1 MCIYHNRLGDL
12 FMKYEFTKDYH
23 TGIEFIDEEHAK
35 LFEITNRAYELL
47 TNQFVADKSDAIAAV
62 LEELRDY
69 TKYHFNHEEE
79 YMKSIDYPKRF
90 SQLHQHTQF
99 INKLESYNLKE
110 IDANQQEGLLEILD
124 FLALWLQGHI
134 KGMDKK
140 IGEAVK

>member
-1 MCIYHNRLGDL
+1 
-12 FMKYEFTKDYH
+12 MKYECPKDYH
-23 TGIEFIDEEHAK
+23 TGIDFIDEEHAK
-35 LFEITNRAYELL
+35 LFEIANRAYDLL
-47 TNQFVADKSDAIAAV
+47 TNQFVTDKYDAIVAV

-79 YMKSIDYPKRF
+79 YMKSINYPKRF

-110 IDANQQEGLLEILD
+110 IDVNQQEGLLEILD
-124 FLALWLQGHI
+124 FLALWLQSHI

-140 IGEAVK
+140 IGEAAK

>member
-1 MCIYHNRLGDL
+1 
-12 FMKYEFTKDYH
+12 MKYEFTKDYH
-23 TGIEFIDEEHAK
+23 TGIDFIDEEHAK
-35 LFEITNRAYELL
+35 LFYIFNRAYDLL
-47 TNQFVADKSDAIAAV
+47 TNQFVTDKYDAIVAV

-79 YMKSIDYPKRF
+79 YMKSINYPKRF

-110 IDANQQEGLLEILD
+110 IDVNQQEGLLEILD
-124 FLALWLQGHI
+124 FLALWLQSHI

-140 IGEAVK
+140 IGEAAK

>member
-1 MCIYHNRLGDL
+1 
-12 FMKYEFTKDYH
+12 MKYEFTKEYH
-23 TGIEFIDEEHAK
+23 TGIDFIDEEHAK
-35 LFEITNRAYELL
+35 LFEIANRAYDLL
-47 TNQFVADKSDAIAAV
+47 TNQFVTDKYDAIVAV

-79 YMKSIDYPKRF
+79 YMKSINYSKRF

-99 INKLESYNLKE
+99 INKLDSYNLKE
-110 IDANQQEGLLEILD
+110 IDVNQQEGLLEILD

>member
-1 MCIYHNRLGDL
+1 
-12 FMKYEFTKDYH
+12 MKYEFTKDYH
-23 TGIEFIDEEHAK
+23 TGIDFIDEEHAK
-35 LFEITNRAYELL
+35 LFEIANRAYDLL
-47 TNQFVADKSDAIAAV
+47 TNQFVTDKYDAIVAV
-62 LEELRDY
+62 LEELKDY

-79 YMKSIDYPKRF
+79 YMKSINYPKRF

-110 IDANQQEGLLEILD
+110 IDMNQQEGLLEILD
-124 FLALWLQGHI
+124 FLAVWLQGHI

>member
-1 MCIYHNRLGDL
+1 
-12 FMKYEFTKDYH
+12 MKYEFTKDYH
-23 TGIEFIDEEHAK
+23 TGIDFIDEEHAK
-35 LFEITNRAYELL
+35 LFEIANRAYDLL
-47 TNQFVADKSDAIAAV
+47 TNQFVTDKYDAIVAV

-79 YMKSIDYPKRF
+79 YMKSINYPKRF

-110 IDANQQEGLLEILD
+110 IDVNQQEGLMEILD
-124 FLALWLQGHI
+124 FLALWLQRHI

-140 IGEAVK
+140 IGEAAK

>member
-1 MCIYHNRLGDL
+1 
-12 FMKYEFTKDYH
+12 MKYEFTKDYH
-23 TGIEFIDEEHAK
+23 TGIDFIDEEHAK
-35 LFEITNRAYELL
+35 LFEIANRAYDLL
-47 TNQFVADKSDAIAAV
+47 TNQFVTDKYDAIVAV

-79 YMKSIDYPKRF
+79 YMKSINYSKRF

-110 IDANQQEGLLEILD
+110 IDVNQQEGLLEILD

-134 KGMDKK
+134 KCMDKK

>member
-1 MCIYHNRLGDL
+1 
-12 FMKYEFTKDYH
+12 MKYEFTKDYH
-23 TGIEFIDEEHAK
+23 TGIDFIDEEHAK
-35 LFEITNRAYELL
+35 LFEIAHRAYDLL
-47 TNQFVADKSDAIAAV
+47 TNQFVTDKYDAIVAV

-79 YMKSIDYPKRF
+79 YMKSINYPKRF

-110 IDANQQEGLLEILD
+110 IDVNQQEGLLEILD
-124 FLALWLQGHI
+124 FLALWLQSHI

-140 IGEAVK
+140 IGEAAK

>member
-1 MCIYHNRLGDL
+1 
-12 FMKYEFTKDYH
+12 MKYEFTKEYH

-35 LFEITNRAYELL
+35 LFEIANRAYDLL
-47 TNQFVADKSDAIAAV
+47 KNQFVMDKYDAIVAV

-79 YMKSIDYPKRF
+79 YMKSINYPKRF

-99 INKLESYNLKE
+99 INKLDSYNLKE
-110 IDANQQEGLLEILD
+110 MDVNQQEGLLEILD
-124 FLALWLQGHI
+124 FLAMWLQGHI

>member
-1 MCIYHNRLGDL
+1 
-12 FMKYEFTKDYH
+12 MKYEFTKDYH

-35 LFEITNRAYELL
+35 LFEIANRAYDLL
-47 TNQFVADKSDAIAAV
+47 KNQFVMDKYDAIVAV

-79 YMKSIDYPKRF
+79 YMKSINYPKRF

-99 INKLESYNLKE
+99 INKLNSYNLKE
-110 IDANQQEGLLEILD
+110 IDVNQQEGLLEILD
-124 FLALWLQGHI
+124 FLAMWLQGHI

>member
-1 MCIYHNRLGDL
+1 
-12 FMKYEFTKDYH
+12 MKYEFTKDYH
-23 TGIEFIDEEHAK
+23 TGIDFIDEEHAK
-35 LFEITNRAYELL
+35 LFEIANRAYDLL
-47 TNQFVADKSDAIAAV
+47 TNQFVTDKYDAIVAV

-79 YMKSIDYPKRF
+79 YMKSINYPKRF

-110 IDANQQEGLLEILD
+110 IDVNQQEGLMEILD
-124 FLALWLQGHI
+124 FLALWRQSHI

-140 IGEAVK
+140 IGEAAK

>member
-1 MCIYHNRLGDL
+1 
-12 FMKYEFTKDYH
+12 MKYEFTKDYH

-35 LFEITNRAYELL
+35 LFEIANRAYDLL
-47 TNQFVADKSDAIAAV
+47 KNQFVMDKYDAIVAV

-79 YMKSIDYPKRF
+79 YMKSINYPKRF

-99 INKLESYNLKE
+99 INKLNSYNLKE
-110 IDANQQEGLLEILD
+110 IDVNQQEGLLEILD
-124 FLALWLQGHI
+124 FLARWLQGHI

>member
-1 MCIYHNRLGDL
+1 
-12 FMKYEFTKDYH
+12 MKYEFTKDYH
-23 TGIEFIDEEHAK
+23 TGIDFIDEEHAK
-35 LFEITNRAYELL
+35 LFEIANRAYDLL
-47 TNQFVADKSDAIAAV
+47 TNQFVTDKYDAIVAV

-79 YMKSIDYPKRF
+79 YMKSINYPKRF

-110 IDANQQEGLLEILD
+110 IDMNQQEGLLEILD
-124 FLALWLQGHI
+124 FLALWLQSHI

-140 IGEAVK
+140 IGEAAK

>member
-1 MCIYHNRLGDL
+1 
-12 FMKYEFTKDYH
+12 MKDEFTKEYH
-23 TGIEFIDEEHAK
+23 TGIDFIDEEHAK
-35 LFEITNRAYELL
+35 LFEIANRAYDLL
-47 TNQFVADKSDAIAAV
+47 TNQFVTDKYDAIVAV

-79 YMKSIDYPKRF
+79 YMKSINYSKRF

-110 IDANQQEGLLEILD
+110 IDVNQQEGLLEILD

>member
-1 MCIYHNRLGDL
+1 
-12 FMKYEFTKDYH
+12 MKYEFTKEYH
-23 TGIEFIDEEHAK
+23 TGIDFIDEEHAK
-35 LFEITNRAYELL
+35 LFEIANRAYDLL
-47 TNQFVADKSDAIAAV
+47 TNQFVTDKYDAIVAV

-79 YMKSIDYPKRF
+79 YMKSINYPKRF

-110 IDANQQEGLLEILD
+110 IDVNQQEGLLEILD
-124 FLALWLQGHI
+124 FLALWLQSHI

>member
-1 MCIYHNRLGDL
+1 
-12 FMKYEFTKDYH
+12 MKYEFTKDYH
-23 TGIEFIDEEHAK
+23 TGIDFIDEEHAK
-35 LFEITNRAYELL
+35 LFEIANRAYDLL
-47 TNQFVADKSDAIAAV
+47 TNQFVTDKYDAIVAV

-79 YMKSIDYPKRF
+79 YMKSINYPKRC

-110 IDANQQEGLLEILD
+110 IDVNQQEGLLEILD
-124 FLALWLQGHI
+124 FLALWLQSHI

-140 IGEAVK
+140 IGEAAK

>member
-1 MCIYHNRLGDL
+1 
-12 FMKYEFTKDYH
+12 MKYEFTKDYY
-23 TGIEFIDEEHAK
+23 TGIDFIDEEHAK
-35 LFEITNRAYELL
+35 LFEIANRAYDLL
-47 TNQFVADKSDAIAAV
+47 TNQFVTDKYDAIVAV
-62 LEELRDY
+62 LEELKDY

-79 YMKSIDYPKRF
+79 YMKSINYPKRF

-110 IDANQQEGLLEILD
+110 IDMNQQEGLLEILD
-124 FLALWLQGHI
+124 FLAVWLQGHI

>member
-1 MCIYHNRLGDL
+1 
-12 FMKYEFTKDYH
+12 MKYEFTKDYH
-23 TGIEFIDEEHAK
+23 TGIDFIDEEHAK
-35 LFEITNRAYELL
+35 LFEIANRAYDLL
-47 TNQFVADKSDAIAAV
+47 TNQFVTDKYDAIVAV

-79 YMKSIDYPKRF
+79 YMKSINYSKRF

-110 IDANQQEGLLEILD
+110 IDVNQQEGLLEILD
-124 FLALWLQGHI
+124 FLALWLQSHI

-140 IGEAVK
+140 IGEAAK

>member
-1 MCIYHNRLGDL
+1 
-12 FMKYEFTKDYH
+12 MKYEFTKDYH
-23 TGIEFIDEEHAK
+23 TGIDFIDEEHAK
-35 LFEITNRAYELL
+35 LFEIANRAYDLL
-47 TNQFVADKSDAIAAV
+47 TNQFVTDKYDAIVAV

-79 YMKSIDYPKRF
+79 YMKSINYPKRF

-110 IDANQQEGLLEILD
+110 IDVNQQEGLLEILD

>member
-1 MCIYHNRLGDL
+1 
-12 FMKYEFTKDYH
+12 MKYEFTKDYH
-23 TGIEFIDEEHAK
+23 TGIDFIDEEHAK
-35 LFEITNRAYELL
+35 LFEIANRAYDLL
-47 TNQFVADKSDAIAAV
+47 TNQFVTDKYDAIVAV

-79 YMKSIDYPKRF
+79 YMKSINYPKRF

-110 IDANQQEGLLEILD
+110 IDVNQQEGLLEILD

-134 KGMDKK
+134 KCMDKK

>member
-1 MCIYHNRLGDL
+1 
-12 FMKYEFTKDYH
+12 MKYEFTKEYH
-23 TGIEFIDEEHAK
+23 TGIDFIDEEHAK
-35 LFEITNRAYELL
+35 LFEIANRAYDLL
-47 TNQFVADKSDAIAAV
+47 TNQFVTDKYDAIVAV
-62 LEELRDY
+62 LEELKDY

-79 YMKSIDYPKRF
+79 YMKSINYPKRF

-110 IDANQQEGLLEILD
+110 IDVNQQEGLLEILD

>member
-1 MCIYHNRLGDL
+1 
-12 FMKYEFTKDYH
+12 MKYEFTKDYH
-23 TGIEFIDEEHAK
+23 TGIDFIDEEHAK
-35 LFEITNRAYELL
+35 LFEIANRAYDLL
-47 TNQFVADKSDAIAAV
+47 TNQFVTDKYDAIVAV

-79 YMKSIDYPKRF
+79 YMKSINYPKRF

-110 IDANQQEGLLEILD
+110 IDVNQQEGLLEILD
-124 FLALWLQGHI
+124 FLALWLQSHI

-140 IGEAVK
+140 IGEAAK

>member
-1 MCIYHNRLGDL
+1 
-12 FMKYEFTKDYH
+12 MKYEFTKEYH
-23 TGIEFIDEEHAK
+23 TGIDFIDEEHAK
-35 LFEITNRAYELL
+35 LFEIANRAYDLL
-47 TNQFVADKSDAIAAV
+47 TNQFVTEKYAAIVAV

-79 YMKSIDYPKRF
+79 YMKSINYSKRF

-110 IDANQQEGLLEILD
+110 IDVNQQEGLLEILD

>member
-1 MCIYHNRLGDL
+1 
-12 FMKYEFTKDYH
+12 MKYEFTKEYH
-23 TGIEFIDEEHAK
+23 TGIDFIDEEHAK
-35 LFEITNRAYELL
+35 LFEIANRAYDLL
-47 TNQFVADKSDAIAAV
+47 TNQFVTDKYDAIVAV

-79 YMKSIDYPKRF
+79 YMKSINYPKRF

-110 IDANQQEGLLEILD
+110 IDMNQQEGLLEILD
-124 FLALWLQGHI
+124 FLALWLQSHI

-140 IGEAVK
+140 IGEAAK

>member
-1 MCIYHNRLGDL
+1 
-12 FMKYEFTKDYH
+12 MKYEFTKDYH
-23 TGIEFIDEEHAK
+23 TGIDFIEEEHAK
-35 LFEITNRAYELL
+35 LFEIANRAYDLL
-47 TNQFVADKSDAIAAV
+47 TNQFVTDKYDAIVAV

-79 YMKSIDYPKRF
+79 YMKSINYPKRF

-110 IDANQQEGLLEILD
+110 IDVNQQEGLMEILD
-124 FLALWLQGHI
+124 FLALWLQSHI

-140 IGEAVK
+140 IGEAAK

>member
-1 MCIYHNRLGDL
+1 
-12 FMKYEFTKDYH
+12 MKYEFTKDYH
-23 TGIEFIDEEHAK
+23 TGIDFIDGEHAK
-35 LFEITNRAYELL
+35 LFEIANRAYDLL
-47 TNQFVADKSDAIAAV
+47 TNQFVTDKYDAIVAV

-79 YMKSIDYPKRF
+79 YMKSINYSKRF

-110 IDANQQEGLLEILD
+110 IDVNQQEGLLEILD

>member
-1 MCIYHNRLGDL
+1 
-12 FMKYEFTKDYH
+12 MKYEFTKDYH
-23 TGIEFIDEEHAK
+23 TGIDFIDEEHAK
-35 LFEITNRAYELL
+35 LFEIANRAYDLL
-47 TNQFVADKSDAIAAV
+47 TNQFVTDKYDAIVAV

-79 YMKSIDYPKRF
+79 YMKSINYSKRF

-110 IDANQQEGLLEILD
+110 IDVNQQEGLLEILD
-124 FLALWLQGHI
+124 FLARWLQSHI

-140 IGEAVK
+140 IGEAAK